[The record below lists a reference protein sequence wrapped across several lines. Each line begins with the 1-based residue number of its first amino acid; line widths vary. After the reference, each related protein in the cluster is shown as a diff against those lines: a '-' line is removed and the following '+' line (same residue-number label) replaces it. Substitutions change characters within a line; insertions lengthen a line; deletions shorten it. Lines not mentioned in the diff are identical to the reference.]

1 MKLRFFCRKVK
12 TLKDGSVPIE
22 LSICINSQRKVIS
35 TGRKTLLALF
45 NSRTEEIK
53 GDEDTNKYLTALK
66 ARFFAIET
74 SLLNNGVCVNID
86 TVMDVYRNGTQEI
99 TITILQVF
107 DMHIEYLKQRV
118 EQNLI
123 TDATLYKYQITRD
136 YLVKFIKAT
145 YNTDDIFIRNITPS
159 FVERFYTYLLLYMT
173 NNTAIQKM
181 KQLKC
186 ILRIAIDEGYIQKLP
201 FKLKLKKD
209 KKEVIP
215 LTLQEVNVIKNTI
228 INNPRLEKVRDLFIF
243 ESFTGLAY
251 ADLMSLCKSDFII
264 DEEGNEWIVKNRHK
278 TKVVS
283 TIPLLPIAKD
293 ILVKYR
299 YNLPKISNCKYNSY
313 LKEVAKECGINKV
326 LHTHLARH
334 TYATSLLNAG
344 LDMVLVSKCL
354 GHANSK
360 ITESTYAKVLP
371 DTIMKK
377 MNEVKKKLEEEGF

>member
-22 LSICINSQRKVIS
+22 LSICVNSQRKVIS

-45 NSRTEEIK
+45 NSRTEQIK
-53 GDEDTNKYLTALK
+53 GDDETNKYLSALR
-66 ARFFAIET
+66 ARFYAIET
-74 SLLNNGVCVNID
+74 SLLNSGVCVNID
-86 TVMDVYRNGTQEI
+86 TIMDVYKNGTQEI
-99 TITILQVF
+99 TITIIQVF
-107 DMHIEYLKQRV
+107 DMHLDYLRQRV
-118 EQNLI
+118 EQGLI
-123 TDATLYKYQITRD
+123 TNTTLNKYLITKD
-136 YLVKFIKAT
+136 YLSKYIKT
-145 YNTDDIFIRNITPS
+145 TFNTDDVFIRNITPA

-186 ILRIAIDEGYIQKLP
+186 ILRIAMDEGYIQKLP
-201 FKLKLKKD
+201 YKLKLKKD

-251 ADLMSLCKSDFII
+251 ADLMSLCKEDFIT

-326 LHTHLARH
+326 LHNLFNLRTCH
-334 TYATSLLNAG
+334 SS
-344 LDMVLVSKCL
+344 MSKSHSCFW
-354 GHANSK
+354 NKS
-360 ITESTYAKVLP
+360 
-371 DTIMKK
+371 
-377 MNEVKKKLEEEGF
+377 